1 MFYNNFIFSVI
12 LIITY
17 VYIWLLYTDY
27 YWDPLAYQIADK
39 KPIALIIKA
48 FPTMKAN
55 ILNMGFETRVNT
67 KDCFE
72 RCLLEITSLLN
83 GDLFITK
90 YKWAQFSPISLIPVN
105 DLNI

>member
-1 MFYNNFIFSVI
+1 MFYNNFIFNVI
-12 LIITY
+12 IITY

-48 FPTMKAN
+48 FPAMKAN
-55 ILNMGFETRVNT
+55 ILNMGFGTQVNT

-83 GDLFITK
+83 EDPFIIK
-90 YKWAQFSPISLIPVN
+90 YKWAQFSPISLTPV
-105 DLNI
+105 DDPNI